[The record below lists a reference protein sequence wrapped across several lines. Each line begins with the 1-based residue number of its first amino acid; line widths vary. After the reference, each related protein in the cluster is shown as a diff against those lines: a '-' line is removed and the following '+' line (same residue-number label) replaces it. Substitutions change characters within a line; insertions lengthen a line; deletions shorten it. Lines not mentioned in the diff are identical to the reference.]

1 MSSPEISSYLCGC
14 LKGRAGGRS
23 WPISWPIQRLLP
35 GPGFRGRPRRGLLLL
50 WCAVDLIDDQPDRL
64 VIDQIDCTP
73 QQQKAAARA
82 ATKARAAAFCC
93 CGVQSI

>member
-1 MSSPEISSYLCGC
+1 MDTLASTPAGR
-14 LKGRAGGRS
+14 RAGVDANVS
-23 WPISWPIQRLLP
+23 NL
-35 GPGFRGRPRRGLLLL
+35 
-50 WCAVDLIDDQPDRL
+50 AVASFPADQPDRL

-82 ATKARAAAFCC
+82 FVAARAAAFCC